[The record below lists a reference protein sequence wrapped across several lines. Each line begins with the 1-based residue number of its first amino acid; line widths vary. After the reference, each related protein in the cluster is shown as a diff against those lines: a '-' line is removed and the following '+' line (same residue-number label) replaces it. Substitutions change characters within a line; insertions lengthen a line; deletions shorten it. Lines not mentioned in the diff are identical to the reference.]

1 VPPPAVRTFADSK
14 LALVKIW
21 TSGKIPVSKDPPCR
35 VLLFKTKAKD
45 PPPTVARYGYRGDD
59 RSVPEGRYP
68 RDGYEDA
75 WIYQAT
81 DQPNITIPTEFAVPA
96 GTRFQIEARFN
107 GQIVDLASGEVVIEK
122 GANVTWCA
130 LPTPNIWVGKE
141 RLVLHDGARAGSR
154 TLNLGIKSLSTGS
167 LREDQRGSGSLNRS

>member
-1 VPPPAVRTFADSK
+1 LHATAIAAMTDPFRKAGTLVTDMKTPGFTKLQTSRTS
-14 LALVKIW
+14 
-21 TSGKIPVSKDPPCR
+21 
-35 VLLFKTKAKD
+35 
-45 PPPTVARYGYRGDD
+45 
-59 RSVPEGRYP
+59 
-68 RDGYEDA
+68 
-75 WIYQAT
+75 
-81 DQPNITIPTEFAVPA
+81 TIPTEFVVPA